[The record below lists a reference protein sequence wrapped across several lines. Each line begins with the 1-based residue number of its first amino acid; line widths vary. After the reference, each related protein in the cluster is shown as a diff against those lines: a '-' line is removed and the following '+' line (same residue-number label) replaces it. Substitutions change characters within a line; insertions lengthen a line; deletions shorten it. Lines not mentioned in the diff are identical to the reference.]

1 MELLSF
7 KPLTS
12 SIAKTM
18 TWAEYVSTKPAGNA
32 TVVIGLTYGNS
43 NFTEDFPRKASS
55 QGNTSST
62 NTPLAAKASKAYA
75 CHDQQMYKI
84 SIYQNWG
91 KDMSGHTVEMIFEKM
106 PADDVAFS
114 QCTPRAPVLEEG
126 AFECNMT
133 NTTPLYATTRQ
144 KMHSAYTTPSRLAYT
159 RPGPSRTQD
168 YCSPSTTGMCGQRC
182 RTGCRIK

>member
-1 MELLSF
+1 
-7 KPLTS
+7 
-12 SIAKTM
+12 M

-133 NTTPLYATTRQ
+133 NTNAPVCYDKAENAFSLHYSVKACLHQTWPKSHPRLLLSLHHRHVWTT
-144 KMHSAYTTPSRLAYT
+144 M
-159 RPGPSRTQD
+159 QD
-168 YCSPSTTGMCGQRC
+168 WMQNQVKC
-182 RTGCRIK
+182 